1 MAPVDRA
8 ETCKGVQPMT
18 NPYAPPQAA
27 VLDIDDPRATTTL
40 AGRGTRLGALILDS
54 FIFMAMVYLPI
65 ALGLTATRGG
75 GSDMTGMVII
85 GFVLAAAGLV
95 AWSWLTI
102 VYVNRNGQ
110 SIAKKITGIKV
121 VRSDGSPAALE
132 RIFWARNVLNGLLGL
147 IPLYALIDG
156 LFIFAGS
163 RQCLHDKIADTIVV
177 KA

>member
-1 MAPVDRA
+1 
-8 ETCKGVQPMT
+8 MT

-27 VLDIDDPRATTTL
+27 VLDVDEPRTSTTP
-40 AGRGTRLGALILDS
+40 ADRATRLGAIILDS
-54 FIFMAMVYLPI
+54 IIFMGMVYLPLLLTIGLATSRRDVSDTANTI
-65 ALGLTATRGG
+65 AIVG
-75 GSDMTGMVII
+75 V
-85 GFVLAAAGLV
+85 VLAAAGLV

-121 VRSDGSPAALE
+121 VRSDGSPAALG
-132 RIFWARNVLNGLLGL
+132 RIFWLRNIVNGLLGL
-147 IPLYALIDG
+147 IPLYAVIDA
-156 LFIFAGS
+156 LFIFAES